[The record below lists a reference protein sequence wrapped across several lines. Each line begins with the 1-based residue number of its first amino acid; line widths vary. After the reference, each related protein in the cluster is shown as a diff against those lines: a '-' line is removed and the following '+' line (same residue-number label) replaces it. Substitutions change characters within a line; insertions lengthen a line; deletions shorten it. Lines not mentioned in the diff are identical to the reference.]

1 MTNREFSNNDIDLL
15 KTGFDTCR
23 NADILKLYC
32 NRPFHVHKEGGQF
45 AVADCKGR
53 EAGDGTWRRG
63 DMSMSGHEH
72 ERIKNTN
79 GDKFSLSPFH
89 CMIPIATIQCQGTV
103 IGWLVRQSLAEPP
116 SEP

>member
-53 EAGDGTWRRG
+53 EAGDGTWRWG
-63 DMSMSGHEH
+63 DLEMGGSGDGGTWRWDMEMGH
-72 ERIKNTN
+72 
-79 GDKFSLSPFH
+79 GDEGS
-89 CMIPIATIQCQGTV
+89 
-103 IGWLVRQSLAEPP
+103 
-116 SEP
+116 